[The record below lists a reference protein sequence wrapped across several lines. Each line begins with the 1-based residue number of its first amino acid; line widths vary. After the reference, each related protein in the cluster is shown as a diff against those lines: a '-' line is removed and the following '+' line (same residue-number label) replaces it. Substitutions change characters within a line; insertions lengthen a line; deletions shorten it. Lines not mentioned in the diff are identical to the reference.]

1 MENIMKMNSKVVG
14 VLLAGALIVPAA
26 GFAADNKTHS
36 AVSDSMITAKVKAE
50 LAKEKPSTLAKVSVN
65 TDNAG
70 VVVLSGSAKTQ
81 ADKDKAEA
89 AARGVSGVTK
99 VENRIEVKP

>member
-1 MENIMKMNSKVVG
+1 MKMSGKAIGILV
-14 VLLAGALIVPAA
+14 AGALLAPAA
-26 GFAADNKTHS
+26 AYAADSKAQS
-36 AVSDSMITAKVKAE
+36 AVSEAVITTKVKAE

-89 AARGVSGVTK
+89 AARSVSGVTK